1 MQNYSLKRKT
11 VVQKIS
17 ASGALG
23 CQLLK
28 IIKFDVKNKVMQH
41 LRNCKRQKKDEH
53 LSKGECNRAC
63 HFGAET
69 KTRRKNSKV
78 RKLSNV

>member
-28 IIKFDVKNKVMQH
+28 IIKRDVKNKVMQH

-53 LSKGECNRAC
+53 LSKE
-63 HFGAET
+63 
-69 KTRRKNSKV
+69 
-78 RKLSNV
+78 NVIELVILEQKQKRGGKIVK